1 MFQKG
6 LALKQKKIQSQSRTK
21 RFSQFDHRIFGTRS
35 GTTVSHTDSPNS
47 SATVTTAKKPHPA
60 RSVTLSSVLLAQRF
74 SSTLLAP
81 VNKSNLALPHGTTTS
96 ETSVAS
102 KKQHNPRRHV
112 FATSASTNEN
122 QNPVSASGEKVNR
135 WILKSFVSS
144 HGLSF
149 SARIQRRNLLRRRS
163 NASNKRRPRPA
174 FPSLNRKKRRP
185 VSSPL

>member
-21 RFSQFDHRIFGTRS
+21 RLSRCDHRIFGSTL
-35 GTTVSHTDSPNS
+35 GTTASHTDSPNG
-47 SATVTTAKKPHPA
+47 SATVITTKKPHPA

-102 KKQHNPRRHV
+102 KKQHNPRRHI

-122 QNPVSASGEKVNR
+122 QNPVASSGEKVNR

-144 HGLSF
+144 DGISC
-149 SARIQRRNLLRRRS
+149 SARTQQRNLLRRRS
-163 NASNKRRPRPA
+163 NASNKRRPRQA
-174 FPSLNRKKRRP
+174 FPSLNRKKWPP
-185 VSSPL
+185 VSFPL